1 MITRD
6 YLVVLWSNAD
16 LLSDVLCYAVRRLQ
30 HPCVRV
36 DFTTGIPTSLL
47 EHDVRLILL
56 VLPHTSLG
64 DVCIICEQLRQ
75 THDVTPILLGDLHAP
90 RPATDLPPDTHIHPY
105 PPELAAFNA
114 LLQQVV
120 QTERQAGDAPEL

>member
-47 EHDVRLILL
+47 DKDVRLILL
-56 VLPHTSLG
+56 VLPNTPMG
-64 DVCIICEQLRQ
+64 DVCIICDQLRQ
-75 THDVTPILLGDLHAP
+75 THVVTPILLSDPLSPHTT
-90 RPATDLPPDTHIHPY
+90 TDLPPDTHIHPY
-105 PPELAAFNA
+105 PPDLAAFHA
-114 LLQQVV
+114 LLQQVG
-120 QTERQAGDAPEL
+120 QIGRQIGDAPEL